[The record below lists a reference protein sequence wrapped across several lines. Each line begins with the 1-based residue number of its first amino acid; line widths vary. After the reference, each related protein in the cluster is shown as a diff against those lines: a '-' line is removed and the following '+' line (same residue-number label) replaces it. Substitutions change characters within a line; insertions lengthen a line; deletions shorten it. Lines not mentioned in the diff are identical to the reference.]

1 MKQLI
6 NHIIVCCLCSIA
18 ILISA
23 CKKEKQP
30 EPEPMRV
37 ESFYPN
43 SGKDGT
49 LVTIEGSGFP
59 VNRENVKVLFSG
71 KEASLIS
78 LQKDKA
84 VVQAPATGTTGV
96 ITFMEGDRKTEIGTY
111 TYQAL
116 SVQGIFPAN
125 GPTGSHIRIRGEGF
139 SSTTS
144 PAVVKINSKKASVV
158 SVSDTLL
165 VAEVPEEAGSG
176 AVVVEVDGKTAAG
189 PGFRYQAISNV
200 KPLTGGAGT
209 RVVIKGIGFE
219 NIGANNKVDF
229 NGLTAEVKEATADQL
244 TVVAPVNLT
253 TGPLSVTINGQKI
266 TGPAFTVVPPPEI
279 FKVTPLS
286 GPAGQVMTITGLHFS
301 EVLDENIVKINDK
314 PVPVRAATGSSLTL
328 TIPGGTGNGKIQLS
342 VNDQMIAGP
351 EFKDQTLGI
360 VSMTP
365 DNGLA
370 GSQVTINGT
379 GFSAQAA
386 ENIVKFNGVVTPV
399 ISVNGDGTELV
410 VNAPAGLTTGLVSI
424 SRGTLTAES
433 PVRFRRAGMLTIAGG
448 PESNLLPA
456 SMSALVM
463 DSKGNLFVTA
473 GTAVWKITPD
483 GQAKVFAGSATEG
496 VWGGVDGTG
505 TKARFFNVRSL
516 AIDPKDN
523 LFVTDMENVRKVTP
537 AAEVTTFVKLS
548 FSGGSISIDKDNNL
562 YVTQS
567 YNGITRIYPTGATEK
582 AVNRS
587 ANDPCRPAVDA
598 NGTLYFTYDT
608 YEPGIVRYAKNN
620 TQSMLFNISGY
631 LDGPI
636 NTAQI
641 SYDASALLFDAGGN
655 MLIMDKY
662 NLAIRQVNFVTNQV
676 STLMKLTR
684 GFADGSFSE
693 AKMGSIKDMFLDK
706 QGNIYLLDTDNKA
719 IRKVFLQ

>member
-78 LQKDKA
+78 LQKEKV
-84 VVQAPATGTTGV
+84 VVQAPATGATGV

-209 RVVIKGIGFE
+209 RVVIKGVGFE
-219 NIGANNKVDF
+219 TVAANNRVDF
-229 NGLTAEVKEATADQL
+229 NGLTAEVQEAAGDQL
-244 TVVAPVNLT
+244 TVIAPANLT

-266 TGPAFTVVPPPEI
+266 TGSVFTIVPPPEI
-279 FKVTPLS
+279 FNVTPLS
-286 GPAGQVMTITGLHFS
+286 GPAGQVMTIKGLHFS

-314 PVPVRAATGSSLTL
+314 VVPVTAATGSSLTL

-342 VNDQMIAGP
+342 VNDQAIAGP
-351 EFKDQTLGI
+351 VFKDQALGI

-370 GSQVTINGT
+370 GSQVTIKGT
-379 GFSAQAA
+379 GFSVQPA
-386 ENIVKFNGVVTPV
+386 ENIVKFNGVATPV
-399 ISVNGDGTELV
+399 ISVNGDATELV
-410 VNAPAGLTTGLVSI
+410 VNAPAGLTTGLVSV

-433 PVRFRRAGMLTIAGG
+433 PVRFRRAGVFTVAGG
-448 PESNLLPA
+448 PESNLPA
-456 SMSALVM
+456 SMSAIVM
-463 DSKGNLFVTA
+463 DSKGNLFITA
-473 GTAVWKITPD
+473 ATAVWKITPD
-483 GQAKVFAGSATEG
+483 GQATVFAGSPTEG

-505 TKARFFNVRSL
+505 TKARFFNTRSL

-523 LFVTDMENVRKVTP
+523 LYVTDMENVRKVTP

-548 FSGGSISIDKDNNL
+548 FSGGAITIDKDNNL

-567 YNGITRIYPTGATEK
+567 YNGITRIYPSGATEK
-582 AVNRS
+582 AASRG

-608 YEPGIVRYAKNN
+608 YEPGIVRYTKNN
-620 TQSMLFNISGY
+620 TQSILFNISGY

-662 NLAIRQVNFVTNQV
+662 NLAIRQVSFVTDQV
-676 STLMKLTR
+676 STLMKITR
-684 GFADGSFSE
+684 GFADGSFAE
-693 AKMGSIKDMFLDK
+693 AKMGSVKDMVIDK
-706 QGNIYLLDTDNKA
+706 QGNIYLLDADNKA